1 MIEER
6 KKDREEMEE
15 ERKTVNLEW
24 KWRLEEQK
32 CQWEQWMEEMVKE
45 ERKKACETGIEEVAG
60 RTKLP
65 VGTKDGQNGEEGSRR
80 GVGVRKE
87 RWGEGLGRDGQRK
100 WWSTEG

>member
-45 ERKKACETGIEEVAG
+45 ERK
-60 RTKLP
+60 P
-65 VGTKDGQNGEEGSRR
+65 VNLEL
-80 GVGVRKE
+80 E
-87 RWGEGLGRDGQRK
+87 R
-100 WWSTEG
+100 